1 MEAERRQIS
10 VLFAD
15 MVGFTAYSE
24 RSGEEAAFTLM
35 QSLAKLMDDAVQEYG
50 GSVQSFTGDGIMA
63 VFGAPVAFED
73 AALRACKAAIAIL
86 EKAKSASGDF
96 NAKHG
101 VRPQLRI
108 GLNSGVAVIGKVQG
122 GSDSAVTV
130 LGDTVNVAA
139 RLQAVAE
146 PGSAVMS
153 ESMHRL
159 TDGMVDVGFAGEHQI
174 KGKSN
179 AQKTYRLDGVRE
191 RTPFNAKIERGLTRY
206 IGRDREL
213 ETLERGLD
221 AMGTGIRVFD
231 IVGEPGIGKS
241 RLVHEFLRQV
251 VKARRRVLTASCT
264 PDGQQTPLRAFIE
277 IVRAQFAVSPGDSDA
292 VVARKLNSGLQGI
305 GLRDEANLALLLN
318 LLGLKPPEGRLE
330 GLDGVLIG
338 LRTREL
344 LQSLTQAGSRLTPT
358 IIVFEDLHWLDSA
371 SETLLAKMVGID
383 EPLQLLIL
391 HTRRPEYAPPW
402 AGRTRVTRMSIE
414 PLSARE
420 TARIAG
426 ARLGVDQI
434 PEALAKLIAA
444 KAEGN
449 ALFAEE
455 IAAFLLERGI
465 VRRSAVGLDFNSVAV
480 ATVLPESVQ
489 SLLSS
494 RMDGLTAAD
503 RNLLHSAAVVGR
515 RFDPNLVAAI
525 GGANDAQEASLAAA
539 EALGLIQ
546 RLEGSYDYAFKH
558 ALVRDALYSEL
569 LSGPRAATHLKVAE
583 EIERR
588 GGNRLGKIVEALAY
602 HYAES
607 PRSDK
612 AFTYSAM
619 AGDKCLDIYA
629 IAEAEQY
636 YRQALE
642 LFETQNSCADRLP
655 VVKVVVRLLETLLL
669 KGDYRDLGRV
679 AAKFT
684 PFIAEA
690 GETPELVIVQY
701 YRGFS
706 LFGNLDFL
714 AAHDLFQRAL
724 AIAERLRH
732 VGARAYARCGLL
744 QIRTVLGL
752 DSLEAADR
760 MKSELM
766 QDSIS
771 LGDNYILNWS
781 YFAVALD
788 YMYRGLYVEA
798 RETAA
803 RLIVSGQDRN
813 DPRAIGFANVIM
825 GWINI
830 FGDASEA
837 ATANAD
843 ECLRAAVTPFD
854 RLNGAMVRAVSHI
867 VGGRAQQGLAEL
879 EELIP
884 EFERLGFFYSTQ
896 HGARGAALAMCG
908 RIVEGVDVL
917 KLQISRLDSAG
928 DRRLA
933 AWARVTLAEVYI
945 HILSRRE
952 SASTAILLK
961 NFRAIIGAMIFGAP
975 RARKLLLTAAAEKHI
990 SERGLLAAR
999 INFNLGLLSN
1009 MGKRRNEAED
1019 YFIQARVGA
1028 ETQGADSMLQ
1038 KIDTALAEL
1047 HRGQGDGSLS

>member
-1 MEAERRQIS
+1 MEAERRQVT

-35 QSLAKLMDDAVQEYG
+35 QSLAKLMDDAVREHG
-50 GSVQSFTGDGIMA
+50 GVVQSFTGDGIMA

-73 AALRACKAAIAIL
+73 APLRACKAAIAIL
-86 EKAKSASGDF
+86 EKTKSASGDL

-122 GSDSAVTV
+122 SSDSGVTV

-159 TDGMVDVGFAGEHQI
+159 TDGMVEGGFAGEHQI

-191 RTPFNAKIERGLTRY
+191 WTPFNAKIERGLTRY

-221 AMGTGIRVFD
+221 AMGAGIQVFD

-251 VKARRRVLTASCT
+251 VTARRRVLTGSCT
-264 PDGQQTPLRAFIE
+264 PDGQQTPFRAFIE
-277 IVRAQFAVSPGDSDA
+277 IVRAQFSVSPGDSDA
-292 VVARKLNSGLQGI
+292 VVARKLSDGLQGI
-305 GLRDEANLALLLN
+305 GLRDEENPSLLLN
-318 LLGLKPPEGRLE
+318 LLGLKLPEGALE

-344 LQSLTQAGSRLTPT
+344 LERLAQAGSRLTPT
-358 IIVFEDLHWLDSA
+358 ILVFEDIHWLDSA

-402 AGRTRVTRMSIE
+402 TGRTRVTRMSIE

-426 ARLGVDQI
+426 ARLGVDQL

-465 VRRSAVGLDFNSVAV
+465 VRRRAAGLDFNSAPV

-494 RMDGLTAAD
+494 RMDRLTAAD
-503 RNLLHSAAVVGR
+503 RHLLHTAAVVGR
-515 RFDPNLVAAI
+515 RFDPNLVAAAI
-525 GGANDAQEASLAAA
+525 GGANDTPEASLAAA

-583 EIERR
+583 EMERR
-588 GGNRLGKIVEALAY
+588 GGNRLGEIVDALAY

-629 IAEAEQY
+629 ITEAEQY

-642 LFETQNSCADRLP
+642 LFETQNLCADRLS
-655 VVKVVVRLLETLLL
+655 VVRVVVRLLETLLL

-679 AAKFT
+679 AERFT

-690 GETPELVIVQY
+690 GETPELVVAQY

-706 LFGNLDFL
+706 LFGSLEFL
-714 AAHDLFQRAL
+714 AAHDLFEQAL

-744 QIRTVLGL
+744 QMRTVLGL
-752 DSLEAADR
+752 DSLEAAGR

-766 QDSIS
+766 QDGIR

-798 RETAA
+798 REAA
-803 RLIVSGQDRN
+803 TRLIVSGQDRN
-813 DPRAIGFANVIM
+813 DPRAIGFANVIV

-830 FGDASEA
+830 FSDAPEA

-843 ECLRAAVTPFD
+843 ECLRVAVTPAD
-854 RLNGAMVRAVSHI
+854 RLNGAMVKAVSHI

-879 EELIP
+879 DELIP
-884 EFERLGFFYSTQ
+884 EFERLGFLYSTQ
-896 HGARGAALAMCG
+896 HGARGVALAMCG

-917 KLQISRLDSAG
+917 KRQIIRLDSAG

-952 SASTAILLK
+952 SASTTILLK
-961 NFRAIIGAMIFGAP
+961 NFRAIVDAMIFGAR

-999 INFNLGLLSN
+999 INFNLGILSD
-1009 MGKRRNEAED
+1009 MGKKRNEAED
-1019 YFIQARVGA
+1019 YFNQARVGA
-1028 ETQGADSMLQ
+1028 ESQGADKLLQ

-1047 HRGQGDGSLS
+1047 QRGQ